1 MNNQNA
7 FDSSNTTP
15 SPAIPN
21 QPGNQSIFDPGT
33 ASQPPV
39 PNQPGNTGKSKD
51 DKRAAVAAVIA
62 FVALPIIFA
71 ILIVIKVLNDL
82 K

>member
-1 MNNQNA
+1 MNDQNA
-7 FDSSNTTP
+7 FDSNNTTP
-15 SPAIPN
+15 SPAVPN

-33 ASQPPV
+33 ASQPSV
-39 PNQPGNTGKSKD
+39 PNQPGNMGKSKD
-51 DKRAAVAAVIA
+51 DKRVAVVAVIA

-71 ILIVIKVLNDL
+71 ILIVINVLNEL